1 MAIIAFIIFF
11 VFFVLLFG
19 LSLIGNIVRTVFGFD
34 RRTNSGTEQ
43 KQTHKEN
50 NKKYAKKQETTS
62 KRKKI
67 IPKDEGEY
75 VDFEEMK
82 D

>member
-1 MAIIAFIIFF
+1 MAIIAFLIIFIF
-11 VFFVLLFG
+11 AVFLLG
-19 LSLIGNIVRTVFGFD
+19 LSLIGNILRAIFGFG
-34 RRTNSGTEQ
+34 RRTNSGTERKKSQ
-43 KQTHKEN
+43 AEN
-50 NKKYAKKQETTS
+50 NKKYAKEQEVAS

-75 VDFEEMK
+75 VDFEEVK

>member
-1 MAIIAFIIFF
+1 MSIIAFIIIFIF
-11 VFFVLLFG
+11 AVFLFG
-19 LSLIGNIVRTVFGFD
+19 LSLIGNILRAIFGIGSRTH
-34 RRTNSGTEQ
+34 SGTER
-43 KQTHKEN
+43 KQSRTKS
-50 NKKYAKKQETTS
+50 NKKYVKKQETDS